1 MSGPCLHYPPPRPYL
16 SPMSRQSTTLILLR
30 PSPPPEHKSTT
41 RPHKSTTRTQVH
53 HTSPPPDHNSVT
65 TKSTIGLTRHC
76 MFFFSKNHWIPQT
89 WSHVTL
95 PRIKPHDIMSMVTT
109 KWWQTLASP
118 QGGRC
123 FVENLVLL
131 CSTPPLQVSSSIT
144 LYSRPALHK
153 TICVLNYRTF
163 FFHYWWMLLVLVH
176 LV

>member
-1 MSGPCLHYPPPRPYL
+1 MVILCPARAFITLPPARTCHLCHARAQRWFCYDQVHH
-16 SPMSRQSTTLILLR
+16 QST
-30 PSPPPEHKSTT
+30 SPP
-41 RPHKSTTRTQVH
+41 QG

-65 TKSTIGLTRHC
+65 TKSTIGLKRHC